1 MLAVCSALLDKIGI
15 VQKAEMLM
23 LLQVAV
29 LTCHADIALPPFM
42 ALRHLIVHLHRIGTG
57 ISANL
62 PITTLG
68 NATSLETL
76 SLGIFGKYADWSQTD
91 RDMSSLHALEHVCI
105 VNFAPRKLH
114 VRDGCLLHV
123 KWDEG
128 STNPHKFRRWA
139 QVRSLWQAEPNCL
152 GSLQISCQ
160 ASEPDTAV
168 LKTILTGDQEPLYI
182 SLSIPRLGDEMEP
195 FLVDPGCCQMLALAK
210 RVRFCS
216 KRVCSISVTNMQP
229 KWKYLSIDAARV
241 TLQVEDTAALM
252 RSIDSFWIEGFT
264 THGFSSLSMMNELHQ
279 SGRKCSVNEQ
289 SLEAAEGTPPG
300 FSFGTLLDCAAQ
312 SSFEELMDCGCL
324 SCLACLSR
332 GGKLS
337 RDSERP
343 QECWHVSRYTI

>member
-1 MLAVCSALLDKIGI
+1 MLLVRSALLDKIGI
-15 VQKAEMLM
+15 GQKAEMLM

-91 RDMSSLHALEHVCI
+91 LDMSNLHALEHLCI

-123 KWDEG
+123 KWDEAR
-128 STNPHKFRRWA
+128 TNPLKFRRWA
-139 QVRSLWQAEPNCL
+139 QVRLLWQAQPNCL
-152 GSLQISCQ
+152 GSLHNSCQ
-160 ASEPDTAV
+160 AGEPDTAV
-168 LKTILTGDQEPLYI
+168 LQTILTGDQEISYI
-182 SLSIPRLGDEMEP
+182 SLCISKLGDEMKP
-195 FLVDPGCCQMLALAK
+195 FSVDPNCCQMLALAK
-210 RVRFCS
+210 RVRFSS
-216 KRVCSISVTNMQP
+216 KRVCSISVTDMQP

-241 TLQVEDTAALM
+241 TLQVRDTAALM
-252 RSIDSFWIEGFT
+252 RSLDNFWIQGIT
-264 THGFSSLSMMNELHQ
+264 THGFSALSMMNELHQ
-279 SGRKCSVNEQ
+279 MNRKCSVNEQ
-289 SLEAAEGTPPG
+289 ILGGAEGTPPG
-300 FSFGTLLDCAAQ
+300 FSFGTLLNCAAQ
-312 SSFEELMDCGCL
+312 RSFIELMHCGCL
-324 SCLACLSR
+324 SCLVCLSW

-337 RDSERP
+337 RDSKRP
-343 QECWHVSRYTI
+343 MECWRVSEYAI